1 MVIASIAAV
10 FSAVLFTMLAVGWI
24 PPGAIGDDG
33 KRSSQPQLLADAFDR
48 PGALALVGFANL
60 LVTLAIVWKFGWV
73 PKGLHAAIL
82 AHALIGLAII
92 DWRTRW
98 LPDSLTQPVLW
109 LGLLLQLPDMSTIV
123 GADQG
128 LIGAAVGYA
137 LPLLTSW
144 LFIIARGKAAIGG
157 GDIKL
162 SAMVG
167 AWLGPGAVLFIWA
180 AAPLGLLMAFLP
192 FSGVGRRA
200 RKVAFGPWLAGAT
213 LLWLLMIF
221 PGFR

>member
-1 MVIASIAAV
+1 MGV
-10 FSAVLFTMLAVGWI
+10 
-24 PPGAIGDDG
+24 
-33 KRSSQPQLLADAFDR
+33 
-48 PGALALVGFANL
+48 ANV
-60 LVTLAIVWKFGWV
+60 LVTLAVVWKFGWV

-82 AHALIGLAII
+82 AHALISLAAI

-109 LGLLLQLPDMSTIV
+109 LGLLLQLPEMSAIV

-128 LIGAAVGYA
+128 LIGAALGYA
-137 LPLLTSW
+137 LPLLASW
-144 LFIIARGKAAIGG
+144 LFMIARGKAAIGG

-180 AAPLGLLMAFLP
+180 AAPLGLLLAFVP
-192 FSGVGRRA
+192 FSGVGRMA
-200 RKVAFGPWLAGAT
+200 RKVVFGPWLAGAA

-221 PGFR
+221 PGSR